1 MATLVPS
8 GSRIAFK
15 INSVKVAFA
24 NSVSYDIAYSV
35 VPITVL
41 DQPDVVE
48 HVETG
53 YDVSFSATKF
63 RVADQSLT
71 QLGIQPKLSEIL
83 TRAELTAE
91 IYDRITGKSL
101 LKLTGVK
108 LTGTSGS
115 VNARDVFNET
125 LTFVARKAIDE
136 GGE

>member
-15 INSVKVAFA
+15 VNSVKVAFA

-71 QLGIQPKLSEIL
+71 QLGIQPKLADIL
-83 TRAELTAE
+83 TRSELTAE